1 MTCLQP
7 DAPAG
12 PPIVYWR
19 PLWSKN
25 RTILVQLFAAD
36 PTGPIELATVTHRV
50 APWSS
55 WGPTITLEPDPE
67 KSTGGRH
74 G

>member
-1 MTCLQP
+1 MTCLHA
-7 DAPAG
+7 DAAPVL
-12 PPIVYWR
+12 PVVYWR

-25 RTILVQLFAAD
+25 RTVLVQLFAAD

-50 APWSS
+50 AAGSP
-55 WGPTITLEPDPE
+55 WGPTITLETAPE
-67 KSTGGRH
+67 ESTGGRH